1 MAKAKTDEVYLSP
14 EGKMMDTHLTPNDV
28 GVLYSLIQA
37 SSIQVKDVMV
47 VAPIIEKMVAIIQ
60 ISKTKKG

>member
-1 MAKAKTDEVYLSP
+1 MAKEKADEVYLSP
-14 EGKMMDTHLTPNDV
+14 DGKMVDTQLTPNDV

>member
-1 MAKAKTDEVYLSP
+1 MVKKETDEVYLTP
-14 EGKMMDTHLTPNDV
+14 EGKMLDTQLTPNDV

>member
-1 MAKAKTDEVYLSP
+1 MVKKETDEVYLTP
-14 EGKMMDTHLTPNDV
+14 EGKMLDTQLTPNDV

-60 ISKTKKG
+60 ISKNKKG

>member
-1 MAKAKTDEVYLSP
+1 MVKKETDEVYLTP
-14 EGKMMDTHLTPNDV
+14 EGKVLDTQLTPNDV